1 MTTIDTAVGEH
12 AEARAA
18 IGPRK
23 CRSRRLALNNT
34 AARATDP
41 EAVAE
46 RDHEGARERRISNT
60 ARAKLVVM
68 LVVSVVMSVAG
79 CAGSDRESGSGAPQS
94 PMSTTR
100 LLEGVPAPDP
110 VTPDGV
116 AVAALKEIYSWQ
128 PATEAQGASLSR
140 ARKWLGPS
148 LIRMLDS
155 TPTGIETPK
164 ATLQWADWAKAQA
177 HIEAFTFASGERPP
191 ASADPNVQ
199 QFKIGIEQTVVYPN
213 GRKESL
219 PPATVI
225 ATVVRTSEG
234 WRLDAFR

>member
-1 MTTIDTAVGEH
+1 M
-12 AEARAA
+12 
-18 IGPRK
+18 
-23 CRSRRLALNNT
+23 NN
-34 AARATDP
+34 
-41 EAVAE
+41 
-46 RDHEGARERRISNT
+46 N

-68 LVVSVVMSVAG
+68 LVVSVATLVAG
-79 CAGSDRESGSGAPQS
+79 CGGKDGETGSGAPH
-94 PMSTTR
+94 PPTSTTR

-155 TPTGIETPK
+155 TPTAVETPK

-177 HIEAFTFASGERPP
+177 HIEAFAFASGERPP
-191 ASADPNVQ
+191 TNADPNVQ

-225 ATVVRTSEG
+225 ATVVRTPEG

>member
-1 MTTIDTAVGEH
+1 MTTTDTTAGEY
-12 AEARAA
+12 AAAYAA
-18 IGPRK
+18 IGPHK
-23 CRSRRLALNNT
+23 CRSRRLALNN
-34 AARATDP
+34 D
-41 EAVAE
+41 
-46 RDHEGARERRISNT
+46 

-68 LVVSVVMSVAG
+68 LVVSVAMLGAG
-79 CAGSDRESGSGAPQS
+79 CAGSDRESGSGAPR
-94 PMSTTR
+94 PPTSTTR
-100 LLEGVPAPDP
+100 LLEGVLAPDP

-128 PATEAQGASLSR
+128 PASETQGASLSR

-155 TPTGIETPK
+155 TPTGIDTPK

-177 HIEAFTFASGERPP
+177 HIDAFAFASGERPP
-191 ASADPNVQ
+191 AGADPNVQ

-219 PPATVI
+219 PPTTVI